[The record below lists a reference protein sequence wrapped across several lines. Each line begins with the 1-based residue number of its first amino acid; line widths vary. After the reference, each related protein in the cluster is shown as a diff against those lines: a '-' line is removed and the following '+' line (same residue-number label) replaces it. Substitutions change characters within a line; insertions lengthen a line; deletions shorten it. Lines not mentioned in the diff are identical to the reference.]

1 MIHQR
6 LDTPTHGIRLPEP
19 GAKHTCKAPTFSM
32 ALDNKAV
39 LDAKRSRCRFAM
51 TVFVFLLV
59 AIDDEL
65 PGFSGLDG
73 DVRAAERT
81 LVVAG
86 GSVGVGEVETGV
98 VLEVFGVD
106 AKQSCAVS

>member
-1 MIHQR
+1 
-6 LDTPTHGIRLPEP
+6 
-19 GAKHTCKAPTFSM
+19 M

-39 LDAKRSRCRFAM
+39 LDAKRSRCHLAM

-73 DVRAAERT
+73 NMCATERT
-81 LVVAG
+81 LVVAS
-86 GSVGVGEVETGV
+86 GSVGVGEVETRV
-98 VLEVFGVD
+98 MLEVFGVD
-106 AKQSCAVS
+106 TE